1 MYWTAKIILPLLA
14 SALLISIVLFAPAS
28 ADTGE
33 VLLSPGG
40 SHSWQIALDRETRLT
55 YNVEAEGG
63 QSINLFLLSA
73 ADHQRFQSGETFT
86 YIPDGSFIHVTGA
99 TARLEL
105 MPGDYYLVAM
115 SPDAKE
121 GTPPSDTLLSFN
133 ISVETTSAS
142 ESLKLILAI
151 GAAIILGL
159 VTIIG
164 LDMLNRNRRTQ
175 D

>member
-1 MYWTAKIILPLLA
+1 MA
-14 SALLISIVLFAPAS
+14 SALLISIVLFTPAS

-40 SHSWQIALDRETRLT
+40 SHSWPIALDRETGLT
-55 YNVEAEGG
+55 YDVKADGG
-63 QSINLFLLSA
+63 QRINLLLMSA

-86 YIPDGSFIHVTGA
+86 YIPDGSFIHVA
-99 TARLEL
+99 SANARLEL
-105 MPGDYYLVAM
+105 LPGDYYLVAM
-115 SPDAKE
+115 SPDAEE
-121 GTPPSDTLLSFN
+121 GAPPSDTLLSFN

-151 GAAIILGL
+151 GAAVILGL

-164 LDMLNRNRRTQ
+164 LDMMNRKRRTQ